1 MGLINCHG
9 NGNKNRKLQ
18 PYKESDDGNGTD
30 RAQSVENDQ
39 RHQFRCFFFLT
50 WDFFSGVRDSVS
62 HTARPDGMSH
72 TDDPP
77 VLMDLPENKSTVP

>member
-1 MGLINCHG
+1 MATETRTGSFDHI
-9 NGNKNRKLQ
+9 RKA
-18 PYKESDDGNGTD
+18 KRSRIAHRVWETISDI
-30 RAQSVENDQ
+30 SFVV
-39 RHQFRCFFFLT
+39 FLLT

-62 HTARPDGMSH
+62 HTARPDGVSH